1 MGTRGGYRKNG
12 GRKKGSL
19 NKATI
24 EKQEIAAK
32 TLDQSRDGKIVLGKD
47 VLEEMMGVAKAVMA
61 QFQPVSPEMA
71 AQAQALGQAHV
82 RPRKGN
88 LSKFGQWFD
97 RAVYAA
103 KELTKYQS
111 PTMRALAVSAATT
124 PGAGQA
130 GDDAKLIEGKV
141 IVHDRDPIGASR
153 VYRQIVAAAGRRS

>member
-1 MGTRGGYRKNG
+1 MGTRGGYRPNG

-32 TLDQSRDGKIVLGKD
+32 TLDRAREGKIVLGKD
-47 VLEEMMGVAKAVMA
+47 VLEEMMSVAKAVMA

-71 AQAQALGQAHV
+71 AQAQALGQNV
-82 RPRKGN
+82 KPRKGN

-97 RAVYAA
+97 RTVYAA

-111 PTMRALAVSAATT
+111 PTMRAIAVSAATT
-124 PGAGQA
+124 PGAGQP
-130 GDDAKLIEGKV
+130 GDDAKLIEGKI
-141 IVHDRDPIGASR
+141 IVHDKDPIGASR